1 MDLRTDE
8 QSRVSGLNKSK
19 PWLESFGDSIAI
31 GAAGETS
38 PAACVTTEQL
48 FTLHIPEHWRPNP
61 AVNVHAEA
69 IEPHVYDWFHE
80 IGFDAEAIARLRSFA
95 PGRYAGIP
103 FSSVGRAEL
112 LFIAK
117 YLSLWLLWDDEDV
130 ESKGRGF
137 QLRMKGIF
145 DPSAHASTNLCD
157 EAWRRLFQELALV
170 QSPLLIEKMI
180 DGMHVWSAAALVE
193 AQVAKERVGRRVA
206 FSDALQSRIA
216 TIGMYVTAHLLEYAR
231 HVELPDEFHD
241 HAAIVAIKTLSN
253 KIVGLGNDL
262 ISLGKD
268 LASGYVNVIL
278 AYSDENR
285 LSLPAA
291 IGGVARMHDEALLEF
306 DRLVSSLPS
315 FGPAYDEAVAL
326 WCRDLRHACL
336 GFTLWEARAPRYT
349 AFKLFV
355 NGAAVEPRF
364 VFHAQRS

>member
-8 QSRVSGLNKSK
+8 QSRVSSLNKS
-19 PWLESFGDSIAI
+19 PWLERFGDSIAI
-31 GAAGETS
+31 GVAGETS
-38 PAACVTTEQL
+38 NVASVTTEQL

-69 IEPHVYDWFHE
+69 IEPHIYDWFHE
-80 IGFDAEAIARLRSFA
+80 IGFGAEALARLRSFA

-103 FSSVGRAEL
+103 FSSVGRTEL

-130 ESKGRGF
+130 ELKGRGF

-145 DPSAHASTNLCD
+145 DSSAHASTNLCD

-170 QSPLLIEKMI
+170 QSPMLIEKMI
-180 DGMHVWSAAALVE
+180 DGMHTWSAAALVE
-193 AQVAKERVGRRVA
+193 AQVAKERGGRRVA

-216 TIGMYVTAHLLEYAR
+216 TIGMYGTAHLLEYAR
-231 HVELPDEFHD
+231 HVELPDEIHE
-241 HAAIVAIKTLSN
+241 HAAVRSLKTLSG

-278 AYSDENR
+278 AFAEENR
-285 LSLPAA
+285 LSLSEA
-291 IGGVARMHDEALLEF
+291 IGGVASMHDEALLEF

-315 FGPAYDEAVAL
+315 FGPTYDEAVAF

-355 NGAAVEPRF
+355 NGSAVEPRF
-364 VFHAQRS
+364 VFQAQRS